1 MRHQLRIFLDY
12 LKNERR
18 YSESTIRAY
27 ETDLS
32 QFIIYLEDDIF
43 QDKVEQ
49 SSVDKEHIRAFIEKL
64 YIYGLNK
71 RSISRKLSALK
82 SFYRYLQRIN
92 VIQQSPLNYI
102 HTPKLEKNLPTV
114 LDENEIRKLME
125 LPDGDSFEGIRD
137 KSILE
142 LFYGC
147 GLRLSELINLKMKQI
162 YLNENYIRV
171 EGKRKKERI
180 LPLGTFA
187 INAMQKYLIER
198 QQVVNKQE
206 NTNIVFINKKG
217 KKLYPLSVQ
226 KMVTEYLLRISE
238 QEHLSPHVL
247 RHSFATHL
255 LDRGAD
261 LLAVKELLG
270 HSSLSTTQIYTHVSM
285 DRLKDVYRKSHPR
298 SGRDAKNI

>member
-102 HTPKLEKNLPTV
+102 HTPKLEKNL
-114 LDENEIRKLME
+114 
-125 LPDGDSFEGIRD
+125 
-137 KSILE
+137 
-142 LFYGC
+142 
-147 GLRLSELINLKMKQI
+147 
-162 YLNENYIRV
+162 
-171 EGKRKKERI
+171 
-180 LPLGTFA
+180 
-187 INAMQKYLIER
+187 
-198 QQVVNKQE
+198 
-206 NTNIVFINKKG
+206 
-217 KKLYPLSVQ
+217 
-226 KMVTEYLLRISE
+226 
-238 QEHLSPHVL
+238 QEHSRIILWM
-247 RHSFATHL
+247 RITI
-255 LDRGAD
+255 
-261 LLAVKELLG
+261 K
-270 HSSLSTTQIYTHVSM
+270 
-285 DRLKDVYRKSHPR
+285 
-298 SGRDAKNI
+298 